1 MLQKLSSALA
11 STSSRALAPS
21 GPEKSG
27 DCCPSKKDLKER
39 QQGAALP
46 QDSFQRM
53 DRTDDLDLRR
63 MRAMLDA
70 PMNPL

>member
-1 MLQKLSSALA
+1 MLQKLSSALP
-11 STSSRALAPS
+11 SMSSRAPAPS

-27 DCCPSKKDLKER
+27 DCCPSKKYLKER

-46 QDSFQRM
+46 QDTFQRM